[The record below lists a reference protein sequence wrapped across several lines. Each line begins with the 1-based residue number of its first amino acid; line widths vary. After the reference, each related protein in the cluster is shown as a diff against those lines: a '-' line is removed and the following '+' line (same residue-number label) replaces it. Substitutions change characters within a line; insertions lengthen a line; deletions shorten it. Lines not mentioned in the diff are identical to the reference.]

1 MYWFDM
7 QNRLMLKKLLLQLI
21 DHFSFR
27 LGVEE
32 SFEIFSKFYPDF
44 DARDVSQKKIFKTL
58 KSGQIE
64 FVKRT
69 IEKSDKYF

>member
-32 SFEIFSKFYPDF
+32 SLKFFLKFYLNF
-44 DARDVSQKKIFKTL
+44 DARDVSQKKFKTL